1 MKGFPAKAASKRP
14 QTVGRN
20 RRRWRLSG
28 FSFAILCFAAA
39 LPMSLHARQASF
51 VEGGTSASAAAPAF
65 SGLAVAPEQTL
76 SAPFSTTAAPS
87 PLAAPAPVVQ
97 AADPVTKIEAAA
109 LPQVSP
115 ETVGVRQARNLGA
128 DMWKGTPRALADKWL
143 DMAPLTAAAA
153 LNDLL
158 RRLYLTQ
165 ATPPDGPVGRS
176 LAAIRARKLLALGD
190 VPAAWA
196 LASAADP
203 TLIDDETMVT
213 VVEHALI
220 GGNEE
225 VCNRLPTL
233 AQARAAA
240 DFQKSFLL
248 CQLRARDVRTAQ
260 VTIDTLRASPTR
272 DDMFLLVAEKNVLGD
287 QRLLPTQL
295 TPLTA
300 PLLGVLRLSG
310 LPLPS
315 QLYGRPNTALI
326 PALLRAPTK
335 QDVAQLTLAERAATR
350 GIIDVARL
358 AEIYKGASFK
368 ADALASPLATAEAGS
383 RLRALLFQ
391 AASSGGEARLRIV
404 LATRFVREAP
414 PELLGGAGGIIAAM
428 LGDITPDAL
437 HAPDALMLTQA
448 YMLADQNA
456 LALEWYKLARQDASF
471 SFAKN
476 ETLLNIWPQI
486 VLSGLENAADYVG
499 DLDQWTDAALRRA
512 DAGGDAKAAR
522 ELVAAALLLLDANGF
537 AVGDAQWDK
546 VIAAPTRNEKRIAVP
561 SLLIDRL
568 HAAAASG
575 RRAEAVLAAAAIA
588 GDGDVPLPLAVEI
601 SRSLRQAG
609 FKAEAALFA
618 RAALYG
624 FGGKAMP

>member
-1 MKGFPAKAASKRP
+1 MKGFPAKAKRKETP
-14 QTVGRN
+14 TARQGCCCP
-20 RRRWRLSG
+20 RLSG
-28 FSFAILCFAAA
+28 FSFLILCLAAS
-39 LPMSLHARQASF
+39 LPWGASARQASF
-51 VEGGTSASAAAPAF
+51 VEGGAPAAAAPAF
-65 SGLAVAPEQTL
+65 SGLAVAPEQTPSVSPAAPGASSPLL
-76 SAPFSTTAAPS
+76 SA
-87 PLAAPAPVVQ
+87 APVVQ
-97 AADPVTKIEAAA
+97 AADPITKIEAAA

-115 ETVGVRQARNLGA
+115 ETVGVRQARDFGI

-143 DMAPLTAAAA
+143 DMAPLTASAV

-165 ATPPDGPVGRS
+165 ATPPEGPSTRS
-176 LAAIRARKLLALGD
+176 PVAVRARKLLALGD
-190 VPAAWA
+190 APAAWA
-196 LASAADP
+196 LASAAEP

-213 VVEHALI
+213 VVEHVLI
-220 GGNEE
+220 GGSED
-225 VCNRLPTL
+225 VCNRLLAL

-287 QRLLPTQL
+287 QRILPTQL

-300 PLLGVLRLSG
+300 PLLGVLRLTG
-310 LPLPS
+310 LPLPG
-315 QLYGRPNTALI
+315 QLYGRPNPALV

-350 GIIDVARL
+350 GLIDVARL

-368 ADALASPLATAEAGS
+368 PDALAAPLATAEAGS

-391 AASSGGEARLRIV
+391 SASSGIDARLRIA

-414 PELLGGAGGIIAAM
+414 PELLGGAGGIVAAM
-428 LGDITPDAL
+428 VGDINPDAL
-437 HAPDALMLTQA
+437 YAPDALVLTQA
-448 YMLADQNA
+448 YMLADKNA

-471 SFAKN
+471 SFATN
-476 ETLLNIWPQI
+476 ETLLAVWPQI
-486 VLSGLENAADYVG
+486 VLSGLENAADYAT
-499 DLDQWTDAALRRA
+499 DLDKWTDAALRRA
-512 DAGGDAKAAR
+512 DGGDTKAGR
-522 ELVAAALLLLDANGF
+522 ETIAAALLLLDANGF
-537 AVGDAQWDK
+537 AVGDTQWEK
-546 VIAAPTRNEKRIAVP
+546 VIAAPTRNEKRMAVP
-561 SLLIDRL
+561 TILIDRL
-568 HAAAASG
+568 RAAAAAG

-588 GDGDVPLPLAVEI
+588 GDGDIPLPLAVEL

-624 FGGKAMP
+624 FGGRFAP